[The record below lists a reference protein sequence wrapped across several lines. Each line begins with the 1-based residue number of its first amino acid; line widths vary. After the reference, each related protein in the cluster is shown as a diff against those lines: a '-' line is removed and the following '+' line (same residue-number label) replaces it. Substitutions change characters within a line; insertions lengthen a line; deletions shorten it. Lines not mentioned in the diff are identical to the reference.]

1 MPRARRAPTWCWTS
15 TRRRPTVRAAQGRL
29 RATHVFLRESILYGA
44 FVRARRALNRRKW
57 RWFPARAA
65 AEAADNEPQPEP
77 EAHPAAEPATPE
89 PAVRTP

>member
-15 TRRRPTVRAAQGRL
+15 TRRRPTVRVAQGRL

-65 AEAADNEPQPEP
+65 AEAAANEPQPEP